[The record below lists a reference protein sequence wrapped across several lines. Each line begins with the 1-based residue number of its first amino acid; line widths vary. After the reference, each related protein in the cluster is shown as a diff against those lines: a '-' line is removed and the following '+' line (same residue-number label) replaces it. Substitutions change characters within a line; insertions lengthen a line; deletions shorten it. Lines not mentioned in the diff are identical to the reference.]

1 MARLV
6 IVDDDF
12 AIHDLLRVFFE
23 DLGHAVKCFET
34 VGQATKYIT
43 ENAAEID
50 LIISDLRL
58 PDGTGLSLMPV
69 LKENLFDIPLILIT
83 AYGSAEIAA
92 NALKKGIFDYITKPL
107 NLTEL
112 EVLVNRAIK
121 LKSLEKS
128 LLDLRSTVNDSRRF
142 SGLVGNCPKMHELFE
157 MIEKVADTNSS
168 VLIVG
173 ESGTGKE
180 LVAQAIHD
188 RSRRASH
195 NFVAVNCSAIPFE
208 LLESELFGYKRG
220 AFTGAQEDR
229 KGLFEEADGG
239 TLFLDEI
246 GDMPALLQAKL
257 LRVLQERTIR
267 RIGENADR
275 PVDVRIIAAT
285 HKDLKTAIQK
295 KEFREDLYFRLC
307 VIKFGLPPLRER
319 KEDIPLLASHFL
331 RKYASLNEKNISGFT
346 REAMAQ
352 LINAG
357 WVGNVRELEN
367 TVERAVALCSASWI
381 DAADLSIDSA
391 PAPQSRLEKLFS
403 RFLTL
408 KELEKEYINHV
419 LNTTGGKKEEVAA
432 ILGIDRKTLYRKERE
447 YDLHS

>member
-23 DLGHAVKCFET
+23 DLGHQVRCFES
-34 VGQATKYIT
+34 VNEASAFV
-43 ENAAEID
+43 AAGSEEID

-69 LKENLFDIPLILIT
+69 LKQKQLDIPLILIT

-128 LLDLRSTVNDSRRF
+128 LLDLRSSVSETRRF
-142 SGLVGNCPKMHELFE
+142 HGLVGNSAKMRELFE
-157 MIEKVADTNSS
+157 VIEKVADTSSS

-188 RSRRASH
+188 RSRRA
-195 NFVAVNCSAIPFE
+195 NAKFVAVNCSAIPYD

-229 KGLFEEADGG
+229 KGLFEEAEGG
-239 TLFLDEI
+239 TIFLDEI

-257 LRVLQERTIR
+257 LRVLQERSIR
-267 RIGENADR
+267 RVGENADR

-285 HKDLKTAIQK
+285 HRDLKTAIQK

-307 VIKFGLPPLRER
+307 VIKLSLPPLRDR
-319 KEDIPLLASHFL
+319 KEDIPLLATHFL

-346 REAMAQ
+346 REAMTH
-352 LINAG
+352 LINAS
-357 WVGNVRELEN
+357 WAGNVRELEN
-367 TVERAVALCSASWI
+367 SVERAIALCSASWI
-381 DAADLSIDSA
+381 DAADLSIDSQPAA
-391 PAPQSRLEKLFS
+391 PSRLEKLFS

-419 LNTTGGKKEEVAA
+419 LSTTGGKKEEVAA

-447 YDLHS
+447 YDLNS

>member
-23 DLGHAVKCFET
+23 DLGHQVRCFET
-34 VGQATKYIT
+34 IGEASSHIAG
-43 ENAAEID
+43 NAGEID
-50 LIISDLRL
+50 LVISDLRL

-69 LKENLFDIPLILIT
+69 MKQQRLDAPLILIT

-121 LKSLEKS
+121 LKMLEKS
-128 LLDLRSTVNDSRRF
+128 LLDLRSTVTDTRRF
-142 SGLVGNCPKMHELFE
+142 HGLVGSSAGMRELFDV
-157 MIEKVADTNSS
+157 IEKVADTSS
-168 VLIVG
+168 SILIAG

-188 RSRRASH
+188 RSRRAAGR
-195 NFVAVNCSAIPFE
+195 FVPINCSAIPFE

-220 AFTGAQEDR
+220 AFTGAGEDR
-229 KGLFEEADGG
+229 KGLFEEAEGG

-307 VIKFGLPPLRER
+307 VIKIAIPPLRER
-319 KEDIPLLASHFL
+319 KDDIPLLASHFL

-346 REAMAQ
+346 REAMTQ
-352 LINAG
+352 LINAP
-357 WVGNVRELEN
+357 WPGNVRELEN
-367 TVERAVALCSASWI
+367 TVERAIALCSASWI
-381 DAADLSIDSA
+381 DASDLSLDSQT
-391 PAPQSRLEKLFS
+391 PPTNRLDKLFS

-419 LNTTGGKKEEVAA
+419 LSTTGGKKEEVAA

-447 YDLHS
+447 YDLNS

>member
-23 DLGHAVKCFET
+23 DLGHQVKCFESIRE
-34 VGQATKYIT
+34 ATAYIGKT
-43 ENAAEID
+43 APDLD

-69 LKENLFDIPLILIT
+69 LKEHQLDIPLILIT

-121 LKSLEKS
+121 LKLLEKS
-128 LLDLRSTVNDSRRF
+128 LLDLRSSVSESRRF
-142 SGLVGNCPKMHELFE
+142 SGLVGNSPKMRELFE
-157 MIEKVADTNSS
+157 MIEKVADTTSS
-168 VLIVG
+168 ILISG

-188 RSRRASH
+188 RSRRSSKP
-195 NFVAVNCSAIPFE
+195 FIAVNCSAIPFE

-229 KGLFEEADGG
+229 KGLFEEAEGG

-267 RIGENADR
+267 RLGENADR
-275 PVDVRIIAAT
+275 PIDVRIITAT
-285 HKDLKTAIQK
+285 HKDLKAAIQK

-307 VIKFGLPPLRER
+307 VIRLSIPPLRER
-319 KEDIPLLASHFL
+319 KDDIPLLASHFL
-331 RKYASLNEKNISGFT
+331 RKYASLNDKSISGFT
-346 REAMAQ
+346 REAMTQ
-352 LINAG
+352 LIAAN
-357 WVGNVRELEN
+357 WTGNVRELEN
-367 TVERAVALCSASWI
+367 TVERAIALCSATWI
-381 DAADLSIDSA
+381 DAADLSMETTA
-391 PAPQSRLEKLFS
+391 APQNRVDKLFS

-408 KELEKEYINHV
+408 KELEREYINHV
-419 LNTTGGKKEEVAA
+419 LNSTGGKKEEVAA

-447 YDLHS
+447 YDQT